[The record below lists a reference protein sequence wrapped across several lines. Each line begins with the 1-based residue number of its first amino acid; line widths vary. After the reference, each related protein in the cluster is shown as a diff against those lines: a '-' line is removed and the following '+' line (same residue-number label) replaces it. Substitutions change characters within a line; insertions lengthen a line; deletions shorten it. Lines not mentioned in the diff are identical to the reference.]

1 MDTLPTPKTSL
12 TTSRNVDNN
21 IPKFGFN
28 YDIYP
33 AQPAHRKMMDDRII
47 RVTIVMDDASRRVT
61 MMMDD
66 ASRRVTMMMDDASRR
81 ISPVMDD
88 ENYRISPVM
97 AEANQQKLE
106 FLLNL
111 T

>member
-66 ASRRVTMMMDDASRR
+66 ASRR